1 MLLNH
6 SMKTLIA
13 VSGSGGK
20 KERIP
25 DYVLSIAEDLGFYI
39 AKQDAVLVTGGR
51 GGVMEAACRGAKK
64 AEGFTL
70 GILPNE
76 KNEANDFVDIALGT
90 GLSFQRNFLIARSA
104 DCLICL
110 AGRWGTLSEIAAAF
124 ILEKPVVFVESS
136 FGMVDKILDN
146 GFIPKDYQN
155 YGVADNAKNAVELAF
170 DFLK

>member
-1 MLLNH
+1 
-6 SMKTLIA
+6 MKTLIA

-25 DYVLSIAEDLGFYI
+25 NQLLAIAEDLGFYI
-39 AKQDAVLVTGGR
+39 AKQDAVLVTGGC

-64 AEGFTL
+64 AEGLTL

-76 KNEANDFVDIALGT
+76 KSEANDFVDIAIDT
-90 GLSFQRNFLIARSA
+90 GLSFQRNFMIARSA

-110 AGRWGTLSEIAAAF
+110 GGRWGTLSEIAAAF

-136 FGMVDKILDN
+136 FGMVDQILNNDV
-146 GFIPKDYQN
+146 IPPENQN
-155 YGVADNAKNAVELAF
+155 YAVADNAQDAVELAF
-170 DFLK
+170 GFLK